1 MSEQRNNAH
10 DCPRLIE
17 VALPIREISA
27 ESVRD
32 KSLRHGH
39 ISTLHLWWARRPLAA
54 SRAVVFASLVPDPDD
69 PRCPAYFRA
78 AVERHL
84 KTHVPAE
91 LKHYYRGRQVHR
103 DEDPYRPYAGMPDT
117 LRNRLL
123 TFIAKWSPESLAFEA
138 GKAKKEPEPKYLLDD
153 RSLVKWETSDPANA
167 QGREVL
173 RIARELVKVAH
184 VGQASSL
191 SASSCFVPF
200 DPESPIGRHA
210 RHLPHWRQEGVTYF
224 VTFRLADSMPQEKLS
239 AWHSERETWLSENP
253 EPHTTEQRR
262 AYHERFTDKFH
273 QWLDAGDGSCALQKP
288 EVGRLVETALK
299 HFDGQRYRLGDY
311 VVMPNHVHV
320 LLTPLGAH
328 TLSDI
333 LHSWKS
339 YTATQINRLLNKAGK
354 FWQDESFDHI
364 VRKPEHL
371 QRYKEY
377 IRANPAKAGLKSGFI
392 VGCGS
397 ASISDSQDGR
407 PTIIDSQDGCPTGCP
422 TVLDPFAGGGAIPLE
437 AGRLGCQ
444 AIANDYNPVAYLIL
458 RATCEFPQ
466 KYGKP
471 GMRRSPIEDWR
482 LPIFEQSEIDNR
494 KSQIREVPNVLAHD
508 VEQWARWILERAR
521 EKIGHLYPPGRDG
534 RPVVG
539 YLWARTAPCSNPS
552 CRGEI
557 PLLRSLLVCNKK
569 DKQVALTMEVVVG
582 QASSLQKKGNR
593 QDACPPT
600 IKFGIAEGA
609 AIKKTDGTM
618 QNRGNTLCPYCGQV
632 TPVADLRTAGLE
644 GRMGE
649 QMVAVITED
658 KGGKRYRPV
667 EEADLAA
674 FRAAAAMEVE
684 RPSEPIEEGQWN
696 IKTWLYGMKT
706 WGSLFNPRQLVAMQ
720 TFVGCLLE
728 ALERMKAVEQAPSL
742 HKNSLDGCPPTIA
755 DEEYRKAVGVYLGLW
770 LSRIAQ
776 RSSNVGLWD
785 TTRETLQHPFGR
797 QAIPMTWDYPEAN
810 PFSES
815 TGGAVGGLDWMTRV
829 ILHESTGGRPA
840 AVTRGDGA
848 ALSLDTASCDVV
860 VTDPP
865 YFDAIAYGDLSD
877 YFYVW
882 LKRGLAGVIP
892 EALVTPL
899 TPKVDEATALKH
911 RHAGDGGKA
920 DAHFK
925 SKLAAVLAETH
936 RVMKPDGVIS
946 IMFAHQ
952 STKAWTAL
960 VTAIFEAGLTV
971 DATWPI
977 DTELTTALKASMS
990 ALSSSVTVICRPRV
1004 VGSAAAFRQVRKEIE
1019 QVVQESVKRFWSYGF
1034 RGADLIVACYGP
1046 AVGVFGKYERV
1057 EKADGTPVG
1066 IPELL
1071 DLAKQAARDAIAGE
1085 FRGDNLST
1093 LYYVWANLYGAAEQ
1107 AWDDARLVVQIGGNE
1122 DNAMEVAR
1130 GHGIFVVD
1138 GARCRLALLA
1148 DREKIVGGQ
1157 PSRLRVSEAGK
1168 MPALPLIDALHR
1180 SMLLWK
1186 AEKRQDLVSY
1196 LTERGLLEDGPFWK
1210 LAQAL
1215 FEVLP
1220 RDLEDWKLV
1229 GALLG
1234 ERQTLRAEGKREA
1247 FKDAQKTL
1255 F

>member
-1 MSEQRNNAH
+1 MSGQRNNAGSY
-10 DCPRLIE
+10 PRLIE

-69 PRCPAYFRA
+69 PHCPADFLA

-84 KTHVPAE
+84 KTHVPGE
-91 LKHYYRGRQVHR
+91 LKYYRRGRESRR

-117 LRNRLL
+117 PRNRLL
-123 TFIAKWSPESLAFEA
+123 MFIAKWSPESLAFEA

-184 VGQASSL
+184 G
-191 SASSCFVPF
+191 
-200 DPESPIGRHA
+200 G
-210 RHLPHWRQEGVTYF
+210 
-224 VTFRLADSMPQEKLS
+224 
-239 AWHSERETWLSENP
+239 
-253 EPHTTEQRR
+253 
-262 AYHERFTDKFH
+262 
-273 QWLDAGDGSCALQKP
+273 
-288 EVGRLVETALK
+288 
-299 HFDGQRYRLGDY
+299 
-311 VVMPNHVHV
+311 
-320 LLTPLGAH
+320 
-328 TLSDI
+328 
-333 LHSWKS
+333 
-339 YTATQINRLLNKAGK
+339 KA
-354 FWQDESFDHI
+354 
-364 VRKPEHL
+364 
-371 QRYKEY
+371 
-377 IRANPAKAGLKSGFI
+377 
-392 VGCGS
+392 
-397 ASISDSQDGR
+397 
-407 PTIIDSQDGCPTGCP
+407 P

-471 GMRRSPIEDWR
+471 GRRKVVYEEFGKQVER
-482 LPIFEQSEIDNR
+482 EV
-494 KSQIREVPNVLAHD
+494 EVPNVLAHD
-508 VEQWARWILERAR
+508 VERWARWILERAR
-521 EKIGHLYPPGRDG
+521 EKIGPLYPPGKDG

-569 DKQVALTMEVVVG
+569 DKQVALTMEVEKTRKTV
-582 QASSLQKKGNR
+582 R
-593 QDACPPT
+593 
-600 IKFGIAEGA
+600 FRIAEGK
-609 AIKKTDGTM
+609 AIKATKGTAID
-618 QNRGNTLCPYCGQV
+618 RAATCPFCEQSMPTNDIKRASFEG
-632 TPVADLRTAGLE
+632 DL
-644 GRMGE
+644 GE
-649 QMVAVITED
+649 RIVAVIVED
-658 KGGKRYRPV
+658 SRGKDYRGV
-667 EEADLAA
+667 EESDIKAFEAA
-674 FRAAAAMEVE
+674 ESLLNYEDV
-684 RPSEPIEEGQWN
+684 PSESMPDSPDLISGRGWN
-696 IKTWLYGMKT
+696 FKT
-706 WGSLFNPRQLVAMQ
+706 WGSLFNSRQLVAMQ
-720 TFVGCLLE
+720 TFVACLHDALE
-728 ALERMKAVEQAPSL
+728 AIEKEIE
-742 HKNSLDGCPPTIA
+742 D
-755 DEEYRKAVGVYLGLW
+755 DEYRRAVGVYLGLW

-776 RSSNVGLWD
+776 RSSNVGLWH
-785 TTRETLQHPFGR
+785 TTRETLEHPFGR

-810 PFSES
+810 PFSEA
-815 TGGAVGGLDWMTRV
+815 TGGAEGGLDWMKRV
-829 ILHESTGGRPA
+829 IVHESMNVPSA

-848 ALSLDTASCDVV
+848 ALSLKTASCDVV

-882 LKRGLAGVIP
+882 LKRGLGDVIP

-899 TPKVDEATALKH
+899 TPKADEATALKH
-911 RHAGDGGKA
+911 RHAGDSEKA

-960 VTAIFEAGLTV
+960 VSAIFEAGLTV

-990 ALSSSVTVICRPRV
+990 ALSSSVTVTCRPRV
-1004 VGSAAAFRQVRKEIE
+1004 VGSAAAFKRVRREIE

-1071 DLAKQAARDAIAGE
+1071 ELAKQAARDAIAGE

-1107 AWDDARLVVQIGGNE
+1107 AWDDARLVVQIGGDE
-1122 DNAMEVAR
+1122 DNALEVAR

-1138 GARCRLALLA
+1138 GSRCRLALLA
-1148 DREKIVGGQ
+1148 DRATRRGLGTD
-1157 PSRLRVSEAGK
+1157 PN
-1168 MPALPLIDALHR
+1168 PPHIDALHR

-1186 AEKRQDLVSY
+1186 AEKRQDLVAY
-1196 LTERGLLEDGPFWK
+1196 LAERGLLEDGPFWK

-1229 GALLG
+1229 NALLG
-1234 ERQTLRAEGKREA
+1234 ERQTLRAEGKQIAYKDMQQAFVFREGGS
-1247 FKDAQKTL
+1247 
-1255 F
+1255 